1 MRDDFNK
8 EIKDEDYCTYEELP
22 SIHFRIRG
30 IRRTIN
36 LFTKLCLFISVIGIS
51 TVILTGISM
60 RYKYN
65 EVMKLIEQ
73 KIQGEDMIFGY
84 SEIINKVSNSL
95 VTIGEKEENLK
106 KGTYFKNNSTGII
119 IDKYGKILTSYSNIK
134 NVENI
139 YVKLPI
145 NNSEPVIGKII
156 MGNED
161 LDIAIIQVNFDEELT
176 PINFSNSEG
185 NLTGKR
191 IALISNAVGD
201 DYIDSI
207 IPGIVTSTNR
217 NLTIEDNVTPLLEL
231 NTNINEINSSGA
243 IVNNK
248 GELIGVASYKITK
261 EINRE
266 GLYYGLGLNVVKE
279 IINSVN
285 EIKDML
291 GIVEGGFV
299 NNENNS
305 NVSGFYV
312 ERIEQDSNAYKS
324 GLRPTDIIISI
335 ENTEIKNISDL
346 YRVLNNNKDKKI
358 IKCDVLKYGEI
369 KEIEIRTNN

>member
-1 MRDDFNK
+1 MRDDINK

-22 SIHFRIRG
+22 SIQFRIRR
-30 IRRTIN
+30 IRRIIN
-36 LFTKLCLFISVIGIS
+36 IFTKFCLFISVIGIS

-60 RYKYN
+60 KYKYN

-73 KIQGEDMIFGY
+73 KVQGEDMIFGY

-134 NVENI
+134 NVDNI

-145 NNSEPVIGKII
+145 NNSEPVVGKII
-156 MGNED
+156 IGNED

-176 PINFSNSEG
+176 PINFSNFEE

-217 NLTIEDNVTPLLEL
+217 SLTIKNNIIPLLEL

-248 GELIGVASYKITK
+248 GELIGIASYKITK
-261 EINRE
+261 EINRD
-266 GLYYGLGLNVVKE
+266 GLYYGLGLDVVKK

-291 GIVEGGFV
+291 GIIDGGFV

-305 NVSGFYV
+305 NISGFYV
-312 ERIEQDSNAYKS
+312 ERIDQNSNAYKS
-324 GLRPTDIIISI
+324 GLRPTDIITSI

-346 YRVLNNNKDKKI
+346 YRVLNKNKDKKI

-369 KEIEIRTNN
+369 REIEIRINN

>member
-1 MRDDFNK
+1 MRDDINK

-22 SIHFRIRG
+22 SIQFRIRR
-30 IRRTIN
+30 IRRIIN
-36 LFTKLCLFISVIGIS
+36 IFTKFCLFISVIGIS

-60 RYKYN
+60 KYKYN

-73 KIQGEDMIFGY
+73 KVQGEDMIFGY

-134 NVENI
+134 NVDNI

-145 NNSEPVIGKII
+145 NNSEPVVGKII
-156 MGNED
+156 IGNED

-176 PINFSNSEG
+176 PINFSNFEE

-217 NLTIEDNVTPLLEL
+217 SLTIKNNIIPLLEL

-248 GELIGVASYKITK
+248 GELIGIASYKITK
-261 EINRE
+261 EINRD
-266 GLYYGLGLNVVKE
+266 GLYYGLGLDVVKK

-291 GIVEGGFV
+291 GIIDGGFV

-305 NVSGFYV
+305 NISGFYV
-312 ERIEQDSNAYKS
+312 ERIDQNSNAYKS
-324 GLRPTDIIISI
+324 GLRPTDIITSI

-346 YRVLNNNKDKKI
+346 YRVLNKNKDKKI